1 MLDNHDLK
9 NQMLIGI
16 GFRSVWNPDSYNR
29 VRQIIREHRIDLVKV
44 DNFFPQISPAVF
56 YAARAEGVTTVQTLR
71 NFRLACPGAVFFRD
85 GHICEECLG
94 KVVPWPGVM
103 HGCYRNSKALTV
115 APALM
120 ASVHRV
126 AGTWKNRIS
135 AYVAL
140 TDFSRDKFVEI
151 GLPKDKIFVKP
162 NFVTDGGIGSGD
174 GNYALFVGRLSP
186 EKGID
191 VVLEAW
197 KTIGTRME
205 LKIAGGGPLEDDVRQ
220 AAAVTPGITYL
231 GQVPLAETY
240 ELMGRASVLIFP
252 SKWYETFGRTVAE
265 AFAKGTPVIAAK
277 IGSMATMV
285 THGQT
290 GLHFNPDKPET
301 LVEQIDWMLA
311 HGDDWRQMRVAARKM
326 YEENYTPERNYNIMM
341 DIYERATAQKQRRA

>member
-1 MLDNHDLK
+1 
-9 NQMLIGI
+9 
-16 GFRSVWNPDSYNR
+16 
-29 VRQIIREHRIDLVKV
+29 
-44 DNFFPQISPAVF
+44 
-56 YAARAEGVTTVQTLR
+56 
-71 NFRLACPGAVFFRD
+71 
-85 GHICEECLG
+85 
-94 KVVPWPGVM
+94 
-103 HGCYRNSKALTV
+103 
-115 APALM
+115 
-120 ASVHRV
+120 
-126 AGTWKNRIS
+126 
-135 AYVAL
+135 
-140 TDFSRDKFVEI
+140 
-151 GLPKDKIFVKP
+151 
-162 NFVTDGGIGSGD
+162 
-174 GNYALFVGRLSP
+174 
-186 EKGID
+186 
-191 VVLEAW
+191 
-197 KTIGTRME
+197 ME